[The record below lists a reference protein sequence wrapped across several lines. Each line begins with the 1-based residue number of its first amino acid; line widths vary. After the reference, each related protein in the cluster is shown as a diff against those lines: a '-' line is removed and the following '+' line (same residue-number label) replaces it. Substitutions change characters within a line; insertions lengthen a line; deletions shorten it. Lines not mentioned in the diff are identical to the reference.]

1 LGGVFDLRVAGRYV
15 GGIRFGKGNGDNAA
29 KNDERKGQEAS
40 IFHVILIFEFT
51 SS

>member
-1 LGGVFDLRVAGRYV
+1 VAGRYV
-15 GGIRFGKGNGDNAA
+15 GGIRFGKGNGGNAA